1 MDGLKRYLNDDHFRV
16 DGDKNMRL
24 LAFDFTIVFVWTGS
38 RDDCCDSFY
47 SYFKHLGNQTLCR
60 ERSRERSRVRQL
72 YHMGCGSDNDPSR
85 SFSIPYKYH
94 KFTMFNIT
102 IAVYRPRSRVMSYI
116 K

>member
-1 MDGLKRYLNDDHFRV
+1 MSIFNLEKINKQPNIFSVLG
-16 DGDKNMRL
+16 
-24 LAFDFTIVFVWTGS
+24 TIAA
-38 RDDCCDSFY
+38 
-47 SYFKHLGNQTLCR
+47 TLFIPFSNILVTR
-60 ERSRERSRVRQL
+60 HSVERSRERSRVRQL
-72 YHMGCGSDNDPSR
+72 YHMGCGSDDDPCR